1 MCGRFY
7 LDAQAEELK
16 ATFSLSSLP
25 ALEPRY
31 NIAPSQSILAVVTD
45 ESERVGRWFRWGL
58 IPAWAKDAKL
68 GYRTINARV
77 ETVAEKPAYRTAFRH
92 RRALI
97 PASGYFEWLAEASGK
112 QPYCIR
118 PSDDQLLAFAG
129 LYEHWEGSE
138 GESIDSCTIIVTDA
152 APSVTEIH
160 DRMPLCLAPAQ
171 YDAWLDPQLQDPEHL
186 QALIDSG
193 TPPDLQAYPVTRSMN
208 NHLYDRPD
216 NIEPLK

>member
-7 LDAQAEELK
+7 LDARAEDLQ
-16 ATFSLSSLP
+16 ATFGLSNAP

-45 ESERVGRWFRWGL
+45 ASERVGRWFRWGL
-58 IPAWAKDAKL
+58 IPAWAKDAKF

-77 ETVAEKPAYRTAFRH
+77 ETVAEKPVYRAAFRR

-97 PASGYFEWLAEASGK
+97 PASGYFEWRAEASGK

-118 PSDDQLLAFAG
+118 PPDDQLLAFAG
-129 LYEHWEGSE
+129 LYEHWEAPE

-152 APSVTEIH
+152 APSVTAIH
-160 DRMPLCLAPAQ
+160 DRMPLCLVPAQ
-171 YDAWLDPQLQDPEHL
+171 YDAWLDPQLQDPEPL

-208 NHLYDRPD
+208 NPRYDRPD